1 MIPTMAQR
9 TNAKLLAATV
19 TPLLCFVGDG
29 LGLLPVLLEV
39 LSLEDE
45 DVVDDVEDEADDV
58 FDDVAC
64 SLELLRVELVV
75 EMVVEFVVEFVV
87 ELVPDMV
94 MFELLPVL
102 NVEFVLEPVVVEL
115 PDEPAAPVELLD
127 FGPDETTGA
136 PAVLL
141 EVAEAVEEGDEV
153 VAEPVEVLEAEA
165 EARAAI
171 ALVGQV
177 EHPPNS

>member
-1 MIPTMAQR
+1 MPTIAQR
-9 TNAKLLAATV
+9 TNAKLLAATA
-19 TPLLCFVGDG
+19 TPVFCFVGDG
-29 LGLLPVLLEV
+29 LALLPVLLEV

-45 DVVDDVEDEADDV
+45 DVVDDVEDEEDDV
-58 FDDVAC
+58 LDDVAC

-75 EMVVEFVVEFVV
+75 ELVVEFVVEFAV

-94 MFELLPVL
+94 VFEMLPVL
-102 NVEFVLEPVVVEL
+102 NVEFVLEPVIVEL

-127 FGPDETTGA
+127 FGPDEATGVRA
-136 PAVLL
+136 ALF
-141 EVAEAVEEGDEV
+141 EVAEAVEEGEEV
-153 VAEPVEVLEAEA
+153 VGEPLEVLEAET

-177 EHPPNS
+177 EQPPNN

>member
-1 MIPTMAQR
+1 MPTMAQR

-29 LGLLPVLLEV
+29 LALLPVLLAV

-45 DVVDDVEDEADDV
+45 DVEDDVEDEEDDV

-64 SLELLRVELVV
+64 SLALLRVELVV
-75 EMVVEFVVEFVV
+75 ELVVEFVVEFAV

-102 NVEFVLEPVVVEL
+102 NVEFELEPVVVEL

-127 FGPDETTGA
+127 FDPDDTTGV
-136 PAVLL
+136 PAALF

-165 EARAAI
+165 EARAVM